1 MADSAPLFTVALNED
16 GLFVN
21 EWLISKPQ
29 FDSANFRFIT
39 FLLFHPNEKLKFA
52 DVEVAGDLPVQS
64 SKRLSHYLNELG
76 FRGQLKSLFWPVS
89 HNGFVML
96 RNPITVEVLE
106 RHYGSGVGERITVED
121 LLNPDFF

>member
-16 GLFVN
+16 GLYVN

-29 FDSANFRFIT
+29 FDSPNYRFISYV
-39 FLLFHPNEKLKFA
+39 LYHPNEKLKFA
-52 DVEVAGDLPVQS
+52 DVTTASDLPIQS

-76 FRGQLKSLFWPVS
+76 FKGQLKSLFFPVS
-89 HNGFVML
+89 TGGYVMF
-96 RNPITVEVLE
+96 RNPLTVEVLE
-106 RHYGSGVGERITVED
+106 RHYGVGVGERITVED